1 MPDGMSESE
10 YNAYIERAEFSP
22 FATRTWEGIHGL
34 MFGKQLIKDIP
45 DKFEQY
51 LDNVDGKGND
61 LYKFINDTTADVL
74 ITGWGGVLI
83 DAPNGEDMSVLEAEQ
98 NGILPYLT
106 FYKAEKIINVQ
117 TKLIGRKEVVIRI
130 VIKEQEEVQT
140 NADKY
145 TTETKDRYKVLEIDD
160 NEENGHF
167 GKYKLSVMNEAYA
180 VISESYPKMFGA
192 EMDFIPFFFFTNVE
206 PTIPMLTPVIDVNK
220 AWYHKS
226 ADLENGL
233 HWTGCPTPICLGYTP
248 ETMVNEKGEEVPK
261 YPLKLGGSQV
271 VFFPQGVTSVHYLE
285 FTGSGLSQLQSAM
298 AVDEERMAMLGAR
311 IISAEKKG
319 VESAETAR
327 IHRASENSVIAT
339 FANEMSKVFNRI
351 IRCYLEWSIG
361 STIAEDIKVQI
372 NTDYDISTM
381 SPQELTTLVSAWQS
395 GAITKRILFKNMKEG
410 EIIDNEITFEEMEE
424 EIALEK
430 EQQLKEAV
438 ITQSVLGQ
446 NE

>member
-1 MPDGMSESE
+1 MPDGMSEEE

-22 FATRTWEGIHGL
+22 YATRTWEGIHGL
-34 MFGKQLIKDIP
+34 MFRKELVKTIP
-45 DKFEQY
+45 DDLNQY
-51 LDNVDGKGND
+51 LENIDGKGND
-61 LYKFINDTTADVL
+61 VYKFVNDVTADVL

-83 DAPNGEDMSVLEAEQ
+83 DAPNGEGMSKLEAEQ

-106 FYKAEKIINVQ
+106 YYRAEKIINVQ
-117 TKLIGRKEVVIRI
+117 TKLIGRKEVVVRI
-130 VIKEQEEVQT
+130 VIKETEEVET
-140 NADKY
+140 ADKY
-145 TTETKDRYKVLEIDD
+145 TTETKDRYKVLEIET
-160 NEENGHF
+160 NEETGKV
-167 GKYKLSVMNEAYA
+167 GKYKLSVLNETYN
-180 VISESYPKMFGA
+180 VISESYPKMFGQ
-192 EMDFIPFFFFTNVE
+192 ELDFIPFYFFTNIE

-285 FTGSGLSQLQSAM
+285 FTGAGLSQLQNAM
-298 AVDEERMAMLGAR
+298 QVDEDRMAILGAR
-311 IISAEKKG
+311 IISAERKG
-319 VESAETAR
+319 VESAETTR
-327 IHRASENSVIAT
+327 IHHSSENSVIAT
-339 FANEMSKVFNRI
+339 FSNEMSKVFSRI
-351 IRCYLEWSIG
+351 LKVYLEWSAGREIND
-361 STIAEDIKVQI
+361 DIKIQI

-395 GAITKRILFKNMKEG
+395 GAITKRILFNNMKEG
-410 EIIDNEITFEEMEE
+410 EIIDNDVLFEDMEE
-424 EIALEK
+424 EIQAEQ
-430 EQQLKEAV
+430 EQQLQKAV
-438 ITQSVLGQ
+438 IQQQVLGG